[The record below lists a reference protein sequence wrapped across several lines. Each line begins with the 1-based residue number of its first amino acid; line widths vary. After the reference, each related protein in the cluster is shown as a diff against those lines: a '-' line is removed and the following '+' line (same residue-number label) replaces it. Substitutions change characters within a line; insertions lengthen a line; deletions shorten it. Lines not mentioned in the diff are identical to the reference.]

1 MMNDSEIYESDS
13 NEEADQRKEEDI
25 KSSSDSFD
33 NEVDESPEFKIQDSE
48 DEVMSAISSAGASSL
63 NSE

>member
-33 NEVDESPEFKIQDSE
+33 NEVDESPEFKI
-48 DEVMSAISSAGASSL
+48 
-63 NSE
+63 